1 MSVTNAETFKLSG
14 GACKTTDGN
23 LAVIDAL
30 AQAGLTGT
38 NSSGVIT
45 VDKAGLDGAE
55 GVTLF
60 GSLLRIAE
68 AANAKLTYTVAS

>member
-23 LAVIDAL
+23 AAVIVSL
-30 AQAGLTGT
+30 REAGLTGT
-38 NSSGVIT
+38 NNSGVIT
-45 VDKAGLDGAE
+45 VTKTDLDGAE